1 MELWAITRS
10 AAVNVPEYVTLGVH
24 VCWVYAWGEIAGLWD
39 FLVFSS
45 GRYCLTVFQ
54 NIYTSLHSHQAWMR
68 FPFVS
73 LMWSVLFILAVPMSV
88 ICISLMAHEVE
99 LFLYFLALLFFLVKG
114 SWRTQNSRETFEDQM
129 LPWKFI
135 CKSWALSEE
144 QALSSI
150 FASFSGFTE
159 SFLCR
164 TQQGRL

>member
-1 MELWAITRS
+1 
-10 AAVNVPEYVTLGVH
+10 
-24 VCWVYAWGEIAGLWD
+24 
-39 FLVFSS
+39 
-45 GRYCLTVFQ
+45 
-54 NIYTSLHSHQAWMR
+54 MR

-88 ICISLMAHEVE
+88 ICISLMADEVE